1 MDFLQVPDGP
11 ADKHLEQGDMLI
23 RINGEVSMLL
33 FFIVFHSPKLSL
45 YWSIVLGNNHFI

>member
-1 MDFLQVPDGP
+1 MNFLQVPDGP

-23 RINGEVSMLL
+23 RINGEVSML
-33 FFIVFHSPKLSL
+33 FFFHSPKLSL